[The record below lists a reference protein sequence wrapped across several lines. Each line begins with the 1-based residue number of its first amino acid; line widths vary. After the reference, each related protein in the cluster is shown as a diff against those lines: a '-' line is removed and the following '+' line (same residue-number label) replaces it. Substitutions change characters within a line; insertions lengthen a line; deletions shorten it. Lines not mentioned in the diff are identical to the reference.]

1 MRDKKKGWKSQPP
14 SHLISMLNLHLIGPT
29 NELAKEKRFA
39 VPPPADENYF
49 NFHPIDREKNTL
61 TQLAIFLNPY

>member
-49 NFHPIDREKNTL
+49 NFHPIDREKKYSNPVSN
-61 TQLAIFLNPY
+61 IF

>member
-1 MRDKKKGWKSQPP
+1 
-14 SHLISMLNLHLIGPT
+14 MLNLHLIGPT
-29 NELAKEKRFA
+29 NELEKEKRFA

-61 TQLAIFLNPY
+61 TQLAIFFNPY

>member
-39 VPPPADENYF
+39 VPPPADEN
-49 NFHPIDREKNTL
+49 
-61 TQLAIFLNPY
+61 